1 MSRKTELLN
10 QLQTFKTAYET
21 LEENVREKRESGLY
35 SGIGLEQETNRL
47 LSNISASVQ
56 NMHDRMIETVTR
68 GWERLEEKW
77 AAATVGKLTDA
88 GYQSGL
94 ANVIKMLE
102 LGALTDQKDIDNLI
116 AAYQGDY
123 NAMAVFERILSNCQN
138 EELRANALKIPKDRR
153 EETRTCL
160 AKLQERIEECV
171 NIRAVEESAKGQL
184 SGFTSLSFSLDGLIT
199 FVRDRLGEELEVQDW
214 AQS

>member
-47 LSNISASVQ
+47 LSEISVSVQ
-56 NMHDRMIETVTR
+56 NMHDRMIETVVR
-68 GWERLEEKW
+68 GLERLEEKW
-77 AAATVGKLTDA
+77 KAATTGRLADA

-94 ANVIKMLE
+94 ANAVKMLE
-102 LGALTDQKDIDNLI
+102 LEALTDQKDVDNLI

-123 NAMAVFERILSNCQN
+123 NAMAVIKRILLNCQN
-138 EELRANALKIPKDRR
+138 EELRASALKIPKDRR
-153 EETRTCL
+153 EETRERL
-160 AKLQERIEECV
+160 AKLQERIRECV
-171 NIRAVEESAKGQL
+171 NIHAVEEGAKGQL
-184 SGFTSLSFSLDGLIT
+184 SGFTSLSFSLDGLIN
-199 FVRDRLGEELEVQDW
+199 FVRDRLGDELEVQDW